1 MAPSH
6 RAGQTGPNQPV
17 SSNNISAARNQ
28 IAANTDA
35 NLPIESPQA
44 ALSFQRNRFISM
56 ESQTINIDDEMK
68 LNQPGSKKQGQQ
80 RDSESEYLNIPQ
92 QRSNFHENAF
102 YFNIHTYMKENM
114 VQLQTH
120 VIKDMLTSQILSKK
134 KEANRIQI
142 FTNEDLEQFCESL
155 IIDQFKEDPVPQD
168 QEQIDSS
175 SHDGTAN
182 IAKIV
187 GILDIAITEIICS
200 KAN

>member
-17 SSNNISAARNQ
+17 SAARNQ

-56 ESQTINIDDEMK
+56 DSQTINIDD
-68 LNQPGSKKQGQQ
+68 QPGSKKQGQQ
-80 RDSESEYLNIPQ
+80 RDSESEDLNIPQ

-155 IIDQFKEDPVPQD
+155 IIDQFKEDPV
-168 QEQIDSS
+168 
-175 SHDGTAN
+175 
-182 IAKIV
+182 
-187 GILDIAITEIICS
+187 L
-200 KAN
+200 